1 MNSPTRLEVDAAIHA
16 LDERYERR
24 FDRLEARIDAL
35 ISRMDEGFARIEE
48 RMARFEERMA
58 RFEERMARFE
68 EQLIGFSGR
77 LDRVEADC
85 RETRR
90 IASSIKQTVITTAI
104 ASVIAIVIGFGAIT
118 SSMQT
123 SMLNAFSSGQHAG
136 TQFEKNAALQEKMQR
151 QADETDAVLRAIRK
165 ELEARPLNPRPV
177 R

>member
-35 ISRMDEGFARIEE
+35 ISRMDEGFARI
-48 RMARFEERMA
+48 EERMA

>member
-35 ISRMDEGFARIEE
+35 IRRMDEGFERID
-48 RMARFEERMA
+48 ERMA

-90 IASSIKQTVITTAI
+90 IASSIKQTVITTAV

-165 ELEARPLNPRPV
+165 DLEARPLNPRPA

>member
-16 LDERYERR
+16 RDERYERR

-35 ISRMDEGFARIEE
+35 IRRMDEGFARV
-48 RMARFEERMA
+48 EERMA

-68 EQLIGFSGR
+68 EQLSGFNGP

-165 ELEARPLNPRPV
+165 ELEVRPLN
-177 R
+177 